1 MGAERGDRETWGRLP
16 PAPGKGGL
24 GLRGQGAW
32 EEGVPREGEVAVGRE
47 ARGWRDLGR
56 RWPGGGLRGHW
67 EQYGWGGARASGAH
81 LVHVVPS
88 AETGNLEAAG
98 NGAGAH
104 H

>member
-56 RWPGGGLRGHW
+56 RWPGGGAPRTLGAVW
-67 EQYGWGGARASGAH
+67 LGGSPGLWCPLGPCGAFC
-81 LVHVVPS
+81 
-88 AETGNLEAAG
+88 
-98 NGAGAH
+98 
-104 H
+104 